1 MGRAARIV
9 WASLALAFLAR
20 PAPADAQ
27 PPGHASAYPA
37 VTCDRACLIG
47 QLHAYMDALTRHDP
61 TRARFAKNVVFTEND
76 VALPIG
82 AGLWGTV
89 SGASAEGLEAADPS
103 TGQAAWFGLVQEHGA
118 PAYYA
123 MRLRVKDGRIEDVET
138 VVHRQ
143 TGLPAPFGDIAKY
156 HHDSA
161 FAEALAPADRRPR
174 ERLRAVA
181 DSYFNT
187 VELNDGVVFAPFDAE
202 CERTENGITTTK
214 ADPASVGTA
223 AGIAQGCEAQFK
235 LGIYRIN
242 KRVRER
248 RYPLID
254 EERGIVVAT
263 GFFDHANTFDSYQTT
278 DGKTMKTALKWP
290 NSITLMEAFKIRNG
304 RIYRIEAIF
313 TYVPYFMH
321 NPWAKPEAV
330 R

>member
-1 MGRAARIV
+1 MAGAARAVPI
-9 WASLALAFLAR
+9 SLTLAMAVQL
-20 PAPADAQ
+20 APAAAQ
-27 PPGHASAYPA
+27 PPGQASAYRA
-37 VTCDRACLIG
+37 VDCDRACLSG
-47 QLHAYMDALTRHDP
+47 HLQAYMDALSRHDP
-61 TRARFAKNVVFTEND
+61 SRARFAKGVMFTEND
-76 VALPIG
+76 VTLPIG
-82 AGLWGTV
+82 KGLWGTI
-89 SGASAEGLEAADPS
+89 SGASPEGLEVADPS
-103 TGQAAWFGLVQEHGA
+103 SGQAAWFGLVQEHGA

-123 MRLRVKDGRIEDVET
+123 MRIRVKDGRIAEVET

-143 TGLPAPFGDIAKY
+143 AGLPAPFGDPAKY
-156 HHDSA
+156 RHDDA
-161 FAEALAPADRRPR
+161 FKEALAPAQRRPR

-254 EERGIVVAT
+254 EERGIVVGT

-290 NSITLMEAFKIRNG
+290 NSITLMEAFKIRDG

-321 NPWAKPEAV
+321 NPWAAPEAA